1 MRQSITQTLISHYC
15 KLFRTRT
22 TLFSKGEPKG
32 VQIVN
37 DFSARCGDQLAR
49 CLFGFVLLCCCE
61 LTRQQDENAGSA
73 LSARKAETASIRRRK
88 RLLLYSTH
96 SCCYFKTY
104 STKRGVEGK
113 KTKEPRP
120 KVSISMNIRA
130 TETAD
135 PSFFSEKSAWNNCTQ
150 YWVGKKLRILR
161 YLQICHLLN
170 GYI

>member
-1 MRQSITQTLISHYC
+1 MRRPTGPMSLWLC
-15 KLFRTRT
+15 
-22 TLFSKGEPKG
+22 
-32 VQIVN
+32 
-37 DFSARCGDQLAR
+37 AA
-49 CLFGFVLLCCCE
+49 VLQCADAPAG
-61 LTRQQDENAGSA
+61 RRENAGSA
-73 LSARKAETASIRRRK
+73 LPARQAETARVRRRK
-88 RLLLYSTH
+88 RLLLYTH